1 MKNTSWRNKSW
12 LIYDI
17 IRLQVIISYLKKG
30 FDLDKSSRAANILAV
45 KHTKSFCQIAVN
57 LENKSF
63 TGMSEAEAQNIDDDN
78 NTSFAFKLHW
88 KIKEAEL
95 DKHINS
101 ESIRPLDRVKID
113 LGYYPD
119 LCILKLSDLAA
130 ESRLELN
137 RILAIMKEKAEGK
150 KIEGVMLESSSIT
163 FKIEPTVFFKDL
175 KASDIFPVEEKV
187 SIHFQ
192 KANTILIRD
201 DKKEKR
207 NSIEAKLDLEIN
219 EGNGSLSM
227 HLESYAS
234 TGADAIEELD
244 NAFNKLIN
252 NLLTDVI
259 TRARC

>member
-1 MKNTSWRNKSW
+1 MKNKSWRNKSW

-17 IRLQVIISYLKKG
+17 IRIQAIISYLKKG

-57 LENKSF
+57 PEDKSF
-63 TGMSEAEAQNIDDDN
+63 TGMSEEEAQKIDDDN

-88 KIKEAEL
+88 KIKEAAL
-95 DKHINS
+95 DNYINDDILNALS
-101 ESIRPLDRVKID
+101 VPS
-113 LGYYPD
+113 GFSSSSM
-119 LCILKLSDLAA
+119 LKLINLAA

-137 RILAIMKEKAEGK
+137 RILAIMEEKSGNK
-150 KIEGVMLESSSIT
+150 QLEGVMLESSSIT

-207 NSIEAKLDLEIN
+207 NSIEANLDLEIN
-219 EGNGSLSM
+219 EGNGSLNI

-234 TGADAIEELD
+234 TRADAIEELD